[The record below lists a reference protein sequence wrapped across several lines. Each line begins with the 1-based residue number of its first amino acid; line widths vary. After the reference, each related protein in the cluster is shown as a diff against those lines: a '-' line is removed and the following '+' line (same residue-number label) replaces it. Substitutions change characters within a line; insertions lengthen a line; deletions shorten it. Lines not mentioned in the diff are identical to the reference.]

1 MTCIK
6 KTSKPTMKNSKDA
19 KNLRTDTIYSSPQ
32 DTVQPFE
39 FSQSVAAVFDDMIS
53 RSVPGYAFNLDLISL
68 AASRYAQADS
78 HLYDLGCSSG
88 RATLALAEASPET
101 CRIIGVDSSAAM
113 IDACSA
119 SLDDSPHGHR
129 VELRCEDLLETPLR
143 NASMIVLNYTLQ
155 FLPIT
160 DRKPLIE
167 KIHAALKP
175 RGLVFVAEKV
185 ADSVPH
191 QQIALDA
198 LHLDFKRSTGYSELE
213 IAQKRAALER
223 VLIPESEQEH
233 LDRLRSAGFETV
245 ATLSKAINFCGFIGI
260 KAGQT

>member
-1 MTCIK
+1 
-6 KTSKPTMKNSKDA
+6 MKNSKDL
-19 KNLRTDTIYSSPQ
+19 NNHRTDRIYSSPQ
-32 DTVQPFE
+32 ETVQPFE
-39 FSQSVAAVFDDMIS
+39 FNQSVVAVFDDMIS
-53 RSVPGYAFNLDLISL
+53 RSVPGYAFNLDLIAL

-78 HLYDLGCSSG
+78 QLYDLGCSSG

-101 CRIIGVDSSAAM
+101 CHIIGVDNSAAM

-119 SLDDSPHGHR
+119 SLDDSPYGHR
-129 VELRCEDLLETPLR
+129 IELRCEDLLETPLS
-143 NASMIVLNYTLQ
+143 NASVIILNYTLQ

-160 DRKPLIE
+160 ARAPLIE

-185 ADSVPH
+185 AHPIPH
-191 QQIALDA
+191 HQIALDE

-213 IAQKRAALER
+213 IAQKRAALEE
-223 VLIPESEQEH
+223 VLIPESEQVH

-260 KAGQT
+260 KASTP